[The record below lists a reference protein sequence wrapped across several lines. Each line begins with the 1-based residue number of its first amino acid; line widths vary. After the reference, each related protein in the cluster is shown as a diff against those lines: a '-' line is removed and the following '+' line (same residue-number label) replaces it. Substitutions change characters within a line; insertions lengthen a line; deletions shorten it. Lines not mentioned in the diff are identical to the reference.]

1 MRRCGSHL
9 VGAHLRLVTM
19 PIYEEKLICPLAIH
33 FTQEHIK
40 THFQDGRLVEATIPE
55 ILAAPSGGADYDII
69 LKAPFPNIEILRWH
83 APDCGDKEE
92 QWYTLDNRRLY
103 CLQRMAV
110 EHWPKR
116 VAAVVD
122 ILCAD
127 NGKVRRKYDSTTS
140 GRSVTISPSVKVP
153 ALSRWD
159 WRLRV
164 DPEPDPTAAMAAYEA
179 VNSDKAKPSVSEL
192 CDVPGP
198 AFEALLRASTASF
211 VSNLAALLA
220 AKPEAEEPVAPSPTE
235 STAASSDGS
244 ESREETPR
252 KEVGKPKLLLQKAED
267 EAKAGQADGLE
278 QQAVRL
284 VQAQLCQPGRKGFV
298 WIDNWHDH
306 FQKQLGSLRT
316 FLEGK
321 PDLFVVKPGRG
332 RSYRVEAVPPI
343 HASETMWKKKTS
355 QRSRAGPA
363 PS

>member
-1 MRRCGSHL
+1 VPLYTGCRS
-9 VGAHLRLVTM
+9 VVTM
-19 PIYEEKLICPLAIH
+19 PLYEEKLICPLAIH

-40 THFQDGRLVEATIPE
+40 THFQDGRLVESTVPE
-55 ILAAPSGGADYDII
+55 IVAAPSGSADYDII

-83 APDCGDKEE
+83 APDSGDKEE

-122 ILCAD
+122 ILYAD

-140 GRSVTISPSVKVP
+140 GRSVTISPSIKVP
-153 ALSRWD
+153 ALTRWD

-164 DPEPDPTAAMAAYEA
+164 DPEPDPDAAVAAYAA
-179 VNSDKAKPSVSEL
+179 VESDKAKPSVSEL
-192 CDVPGP
+192 CEVPGE
-198 AFEALLRASTASF
+198 AFEDLLRDQTASF
-211 VSNLAALLA
+211 VSNLAALLGA
-220 AKPEAEEPVAPSPTE
+220 AKAKPEAEAFEEPVASSPTE

-252 KEVGKPKLLLQKAED
+252 EVAGKPKLVLKAED
-267 EAKAGQADGLE
+267 EAKAGQANGLE

-298 WIDNWHDH
+298 WIENWHAH

-332 RSYRVEAVPPI
+332 RSYRVEAVPPS
-343 HASETMWKKKTS
+343 HASDTKTWKKKSS

-363 PS
+363 P